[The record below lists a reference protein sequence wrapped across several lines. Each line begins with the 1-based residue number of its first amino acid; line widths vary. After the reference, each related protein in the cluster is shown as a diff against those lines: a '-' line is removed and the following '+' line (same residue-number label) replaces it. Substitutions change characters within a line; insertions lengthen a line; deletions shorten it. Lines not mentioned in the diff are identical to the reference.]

1 MDVERFNMVKTI
13 LTSVAIL
20 VCLTSGAY
28 AGDLLNMPS
37 MNVFDHKSVI
47 IHHDKGGTTI
57 GSYDQKSG
65 NFQLSGPKNEIT
77 TGTVDGW
84 GNLTIMEYGGEE
96 DDD

>member
-1 MDVERFNMVKTI
+1 MIKSI
-13 LTSVAIL
+13 LSVIVATL
-20 VCLTSGAY
+20 VILTSGAY

-37 MNVFDHKSVI
+37 MDVNDYKSVI

-65 NFQLSGPKNEIT
+65 NFQLSGPKNELT

-84 GNLTIMEYGGEE
+84 GNLTIIEYGREMINE
-96 DDD
+96 